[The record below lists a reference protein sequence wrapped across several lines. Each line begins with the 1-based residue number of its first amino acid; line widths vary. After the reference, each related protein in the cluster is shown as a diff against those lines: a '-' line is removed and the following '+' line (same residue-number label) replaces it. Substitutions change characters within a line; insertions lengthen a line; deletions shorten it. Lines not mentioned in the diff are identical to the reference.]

1 MLHLLTK
8 ISQLGTTATKDSLTT
23 KVSMATMTTPNT
35 AKSSIPTTTIKTT
48 KEKGRCIWIE
58 NYKVIIDAKEC

>member
-1 MLHLLTK
+1 MLHMLIR

-35 AKSSIPTTTIKTT
+35 AKSSIVTTTIKTT
-48 KEKGRCIWIE
+48 KEKGICI
-58 NYKVIIDAKEC
+58 